1 MAFHDTQLKEVV
13 QIPWEFE
20 SESGP
25 RSDHS
30 HHPRSTT

>member
-1 MAFHDTQLKEVV
+1 MAFTATQSKEVV
-13 QIPWEFE
+13 PIHREFE

-30 HHPRSTT
+30 HHPRSIT